1 MYVTVLGLECAPNM
15 YNLQVF
21 LSALT
26 KGVCWSHRQE
36 ERVESWEPSQWWC
49 YNVQSSSVS
58 KELAV
63 MPGSQSPMCIR
74 AHKN

>member
-36 ERVESWEPSQWWC
+36 ERVESWEPSQ
-49 YNVQSSSVS
+49 
-58 KELAV
+58 
-63 MPGSQSPMCIR
+63 
-74 AHKN
+74 